1 MVTLNDRINDML
13 SRLEA
18 AATAASEPNRSSS
31 QPNRLRE
38 TQKESKPMKS
48 FSSPEQEDK
57 WVPVSS
63 RIKTSEKKRSQPKRK
78 SISVRP
84 EMNAAS
90 LVQGII
96 WAEILG
102 KPVSKR
108 NGKGRF
114 GF

>member
-1 MVTLNDRINDML
+1 VVTLNDRINDML

-18 AATAASEPNRSSS
+18 AATAANEPNRSAS
-31 QPNRLRE
+31 QPNRMPK

-48 FSSPEQEDK
+48 FSAPEDE
-57 WVPVSS
+57 WEMVSS
-63 RIKTSEKKRSQPKRK
+63 RIKTLEKKKSQPKSRPV
-78 SISVRP
+78 SVRP
-84 EMNAAS
+84 DMNAPS
-90 LVQGII
+90 LIQGII

-108 NGKGRF
+108 QGRGRF